1 VKHFKDDDQANGT
14 LAKVPKIEDEGKK
27 DGERLTRVTG
37 LFSPGKEPPVIKP
50 KPKPKTRPRPV
61 QVIRTDQTDAP
72 NAETPGSV
80 DPSPIKLSADS
91 LMQFGEVVDL
101 DAVVRYQQLLDNT
114 PQKDRAAL
122 SQSKGLKDRR
132 LPSHV
137 ASLVGDER
145 PPQRQPVKRPLPQPR
160 FVEEPDA
167 GVTPTLTDEEKRQKL
182 MAKVGISQG
191 NPLAALGNIL
201 RKGPNRGSGR
211 DSKSPRREHPVTK
224 KSSFK
229 GSKESLRDGAKD
241 SPELTRRTS
250 EPKSPKMFRF
260 GIRRSSSRSKK
271 GERDDSA
278 SDTSSVNSLILSVKE
293 GPMEAESSGLT
304 VSRSAVENEEK
315 EDHLERRNV
324 VDEAALSTSDTSKSG
339 NRNSTYFKPPDVEP
353 LSDLFASGELDALL
367 KTNDRLEN
375 ATPTESMETEEVEKV
390 EKEDDIEEQTCGGNG
405 LKRSNLRSSFR
416 MYENR
421 YRAETL
427 ERKKDKSPLS
437 SSVSTAAEMPLDDP
451 KAVQS
456 PSSCEQKLPTSTPK
470 VRENQGRASAD
481 DDTFRSVSPVGV
493 KVAETKSQ
501 TTEDSHSEEKQRQEK
516 ENERR
521 RRKLFD
527 DELFQS
533 DLSTRAQSRAKKASA
548 TAPSLDAYAQAHKS
562 PPPVAVKVDRR
573 KDEKKSDKDSP
584 DLFVKSVEI
593 GAQMSSKQTKR
604 EKSQTKREER
614 MAKGELGELHAT
626 DSREITEK
634 ADQAPH
640 SSFLDGV
647 ETDLPK
653 IPNEE
658 QNDSIRSVSSTHSK
672 SAAPLVIEKTELE
685 KESEKREADKE
696 ANMKR
701 TDLEELNAEK
711 ATTEDDSLSPE
722 GTLDAVDKQENVVK
736 AANDESE
743 IKTSPEKTQSESLNE
758 KVANRIRKRREER
771 EEQKSSRST
780 RSYDTRSKIESG
792 KVSSARSMFDSSS
805 PSASPRVLKTR
816 AAAETSRPA
825 TERKVKGSIEGT
837 HSASP
842 SVVLDL
848 QKRRDQRADRAKEKT
863 TTRVQPSSKD
873 GEEDMPDWRK
883 RIYERRRKAAE
894 ASAKGSSVASQSK
907 HSSASPQLGQ
917 RHGRVSARMDKS
929 PQKDLSSDVT
939 KSPSSRSTNRTARST
954 TKEKPETVRR
964 NNDTTTKL
972 EAAEETDSKT
982 VNEATS
988 SQGNEKLSLNPDL
1001 GVDAHSE
1008 LISETATKISS
1019 PKPEITSQK
1028 PDIQIRKVEKS
1039 SSSEPLDEVSSID
1052 TKPPVS
1058 AGEGEEN
1065 KKNEEAEEDE
1075 VFPPDAKKGATSEST
1090 DLQSSQ
1096 IPSNLPGKVLADSQS
1111 GAGPRRSSNSSEQE
1125 VGVPFRSRSISRS
1138 RSPTPTSITPGP
1150 LKLPTDP
1157 GVPEWKKKMLER
1169 KKNSTS
1175 SRKQEPTSKISEPVV
1190 PAWKKELLAKK
1201 SKSGEE
1207 AKLASRL
1214 RSSTVPTRPLSSTR
1228 SGRKK
1233 EEPEFMKEFKN
1244 KRKSTN

>member
-1 VKHFKDDDQANGT
+1 
-14 LAKVPKIEDEGKK
+14 
-27 DGERLTRVTG
+27 
-37 LFSPGKEPPVIKP
+37 
-50 KPKPKTRPRPV
+50 
-61 QVIRTDQTDAP
+61 
-72 NAETPGSV
+72 
-80 DPSPIKLSADS
+80 
-91 LMQFGEVVDL
+91 M
-101 DAVVRYQQLLDNT
+101 
-114 PQKDRAAL
+114 
-122 SQSKGLKDRR
+122 
-132 LPSHV
+132 
-137 ASLVGDER
+137 
-145 PPQRQPVKRPLPQPR
+145 KRPLPQPR

-167 GVTPTLTDEEKRQKL
+167 GVTPTLTDEEKRQKVRFFLIVCTLSHVHVTVFKWSVWIIYMCNQLSLTATILLQL

-456 PSSCEQKLPTSTPK
+456 PSSYEQKLPTSTPK

-493 KVAETKSQ
+493 KAAETKSQ

-573 KDEKKSDKDSP
+573 KDEKKSSP
-584 DLFVKSVEI
+584 DLFVESVEI
-593 GAQMSSKQTKR
+593 GAQMSSKQSTETKR

-634 ADQAPH
+634 ADQSPH

-658 QNDSIRSVSSTHSK
+658 QNDSVRSVSPTHST

-701 TDLEELNAEK
+701 TDREKLNVEK
-711 ATTEDDSLSPE
+711 ATTEGDSLSSE
-722 GTLDAVDKQENVVK
+722 GTLDAVDKQEYVVK

-816 AAAETSRPA
+816 ASAETSRPA

-1008 LISETATKISS
+1008 LISETATKMSS

-1028 PDIQIRKVEKS
+1028 PDIQTRKVEKS

-1065 KKNEEAEEDE
+1065 KENEEAEEDE

-1157 GVPEWKKKMLER
+1157 GVPEWKKRMLER

-1175 SRKQEPTSKISEPVV
+1175 SRKQEPTSKISESVV

-1207 AKLASRL
+1207 VCCPCIFRL
-1214 RSSTVPTRPLSSTR
+1214 LSGYHVHVCS
-1228 SGRKK
+1228 
-1233 EEPEFMKEFKN
+1233 FFL
-1244 KRKSTN
+1244 